1 VLQERTAECLPPE
14 HKGRRNAWT
23 WEGAGLPGV
32 DNFNPVKSGWAGGCR
47 PPLTSISTPKNVY
60 HWRNQEKEKLE
71 VKADQEEQATT
82 VSDAGRRPEQSIMA
96 GGVAVV
102 RSRSS

>member
-1 VLQERTAECLPPE
+1 
-14 HKGRRNAWT
+14 
-23 WEGAGLPGV
+23 
-32 DNFNPVKSGWAGGCR
+32 
-47 PPLTSISTPKNVY
+47 VY